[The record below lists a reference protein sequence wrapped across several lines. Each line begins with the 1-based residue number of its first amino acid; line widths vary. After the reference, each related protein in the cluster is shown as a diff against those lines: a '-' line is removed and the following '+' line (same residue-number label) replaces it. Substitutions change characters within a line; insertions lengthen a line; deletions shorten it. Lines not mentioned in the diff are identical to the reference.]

1 MGHLWSP
8 KRVEFIAVTGLGFWN
23 KTDGEGE
30 ALQSAFTFNVG
41 RVVVVGVA
49 RSSCVASLCV
59 ASLRVVSLSV
69 AASLSVA
76 EGSYPYTVC
85 CETEDDVVYWYL
97 IQ

>member
-1 MGHLWSP
+1 MTSQIWSL

-49 RSSCVASLCV
+49 RSSCVASL
-59 ASLRVVSLSV
+59 RVVSLSV

-76 EGSYPYTVC
+76 EASYPYNN
-85 CETEDDVVYWYL
+85 
-97 IQ
+97 